1 MLKQDWVI
9 EIQLLA
15 IRWLS
20 SGLVDYRQIS
30 MQTVWAFSRNFFKNS
45 AIIIIIIIIIV
56 VVVVVV
62 IIIIIILT
70 KIKFNFKST
79 IDNT

>member
-1 MLKQDWVI
+1 
-9 EIQLLA
+9 
-15 IRWLS
+15 
-20 SGLVDYRQIS
+20 

-45 AIIIIIIIIIV
+45 AIIIIIIVVV

-70 KIKFNFKST
+70 KIKFNFKRT
-79 IDNT
+79 IDNI

>member
-45 AIIIIIIIIIV
+45 AIIIIIIIIV
-56 VVVVVV
+56 VVII

-79 IDNT
+79 IGNT

>member
-1 MLKQDWVI
+1 
-9 EIQLLA
+9 
-15 IRWLS
+15 
-20 SGLVDYRQIS
+20 

-45 AIIIIIIIIIV
+45 AIIIIIIIV

-62 IIIIIILT
+62 VVVIIIILT

>member
-1 MLKQDWVI
+1 
-9 EIQLLA
+9 
-15 IRWLS
+15 
-20 SGLVDYRQIS
+20 

-45 AIIIIIIIIIV
+45 AIIIIIIV

-62 IIIIIILT
+62 VIIIIIIILT

>member
-45 AIIIIIIIIIV
+45 AIIIIIIIIIII

-62 IIIIIILT
+62 IIIILT
-70 KIKFNFKST
+70 K
-79 IDNT
+79 

>member
-20 SGLVDYRQIS
+20 SGLVDHRQIS

-45 AIIIIIIIIIV
+45 AIIIIIIIV
-56 VVVVVV
+56 VLVVVV

>member
-45 AIIIIIIIIIV
+45 AIIIIIIIV
-56 VVVVVV
+56 VVVVI